1 MNCRIRKLATFV
13 AAGAI
18 AIAVASPASA
28 QVFTG
33 RIDVTVED
41 ATGGRL
47 PGVNVDL
54 TGPSNQS
61 QVSDAQGQAH
71 FLNLP
76 VGTYTVKAALSGFNT
91 YTNGNVQV
99 ATGASTPLGVRM
111 SVAGTAETVNVTAAT
126 PIIDTKR
133 ETTTTNVTLEELQN
147 IPSARDPWVV
157 MQTVPTIYVDRVNV
171 GGSESGQQSG
181 YIAKGAQQSDNTWN
195 LDGVPITDMGAT
207 GSTPTY
213 YNFDMFQEMAVT
225 TGGADASNPTPG
237 AQLNLVLKK
246 GSNTAHGG
254 AQIFFEN
261 EGLQGN
267 NLDPTLA
274 QAIGGSATAC
284 KSSNYTD
291 HCGNRTD
298 KYLDNGFD
306 LGGPILKDRL
316 WGWGS
321 IARTDVRNLTLVGTP
336 DETILKNYALKIDG
350 MASPSVRGNFSF
362 FEGNKIKNGRSA
374 SATRPPE
381 TTWDQT
387 GPTKFYKGEGNFVAR
402 SNLFVSARYAYISG
416 GFQLFPEGG
425 LDKNAYQDDNS
436 VWHGSY
442 YFYKTDRP
450 QYYAG
455 GDASAFAG
463 KHEVKFGFSYRRTPV
478 DSLSTAPGNHIIT
491 YHTGYPSMLAEVY
504 GDFPQN
510 TVGKYINGFVTDT
523 ISLSRA
529 TITGG
534 IRFDHQTSSYSGAV
548 RPAVPGFEAFLPALT
563 APAQDNVFDWNTI
576 APRIGVNY
584 SVDQNHKTLVR
595 ASYSYFASQLPATN
609 GSFLSPIQNTYLY
622 FGATDKNGNGF
633 VDVNEVDFTDFQ
645 GARGFDPKNPTALTS
660 VNRVSN
666 PSAPITQEF
675 LIGLD
680 HELRPNFG
688 VSATY
693 TYRHFGNLLWRPRVG
708 LAKSGFVQTGA
719 VTGTFD
725 VVGTVNEPYFAPITA
740 PPGGGRDWMNRDGYH
755 QRYQGF
761 EVSATKRM
769 SNRWMARFGFS
780 TNDYREYFDNPATA
794 IEDPT
799 RAPASTTG
807 QPTAGPFVDGGLV
820 SVGTGGSGKSNIY
833 LISPRY
839 QLIANGMYQ
848 GPWGVN
854 FGANYVGRQGF
865 GQPVYATVRTAK
877 DPNITQKRVLLSP
890 TVDGNR
896 LPMVNSLDARVE
908 KAFKFSTTTVAVDL
922 DVFNLFNAG
931 TVLGRQYDV
940 TRSGATGYNQ
950 ILEVMNPRIARIGAR
965 FTF

>member
-1 MNCRIRKLATFV
+1 M
-13 AAGAI
+13 
-18 AIAVASPASA
+18 
-28 QVFTG
+28 
-33 RIDVTVED
+33 
-41 ATGGRL
+41 
-47 PGVNVDL
+47 
-54 TGPSNQS
+54 
-61 QVSDAQGQAH
+61 
-71 FLNLP
+71 
-76 VGTYTVKAALSGFNT
+76 
-91 YTNGNVQV
+91 
-99 ATGASTPLGVRM
+99 
-111 SVAGTAETVNVTAAT
+111 
-126 PIIDTKR
+126 
-133 ETTTTNVTLEELQN
+133 
-147 IPSARDPWVV
+147 
-157 MQTVPTIYVDRVNV
+157 
-171 GGSESGQQSG
+171 
-181 YIAKGAQQSDNTWN
+181 
-195 LDGVPITDMGAT
+195 
-207 GSTPTY
+207 
-213 YNFDMFQEMAVT
+213 
-225 TGGADASNPTPG
+225 
-237 AQLNLVLKK
+237 
-246 GSNTAHGG
+246 
-254 AQIFFEN
+254 
-261 EGLQGN
+261 
-267 NLDPTLA
+267 
-274 QAIGGSATAC
+274 
-284 KSSNYTD
+284 
-291 HCGNRTD
+291 
-298 KYLDNGFD
+298 
-306 LGGPILKDRL
+306 
-316 WGWGS
+316 
-321 IARTDVRNLTLVGTP
+321 RNLTLVGTP

-425 LDKNAYQDDNS
+425 LDKNAYEDDNS

-675 LIGLD
+675 LIGVD

-708 LAKSGFVQTGA
+708 LTESGFVQTGA

-725 VVGTVNEPYFAPITA
+725 VVGTVNQPYFAPITA
-740 PPGGGRDWMNRDGYH
+740 PPGRSTRTTSFARACAAGRSRKSKISQQSTPSTVPSACEKRFESASGSSSRVPARLWRSRSDARSSMNSLQPRFSPKNATLGPMTGPKSISTGASVFDSAPMNLGSAFDTTIESAALADGAS
-755 QRYQGF
+755 
-761 EVSATKRM
+761 VA
-769 SNRWMARFGFS
+769 
-780 TNDYREYFDNPATA
+780 
-794 IEDPT
+794 
-799 RAPASTTG
+799 APAPGPGRLPPNFKRSEMDTLACRQAVRSLRSAVVG
-807 QPTAGPFVDGGLV
+807 RLLRSQQRDAPSAADCGLLTANCFLPAF
-820 SVGTGGSGKSNIY
+820 SVIV
-833 LISPRY
+833 SPR
-839 QLIANGMYQ
+839 QRAS
-848 GPWGVN
+848 
-854 FGANYVGRQGF
+854 A
-865 GQPVYATVRTAK
+865 
-877 DPNITQKRVLLSP
+877 
-890 TVDGNR
+890 
-896 LPMVNSLDARVE
+896 
-908 KAFKFSTTTVAVDL
+908 
-922 DVFNLFNAG
+922 
-931 TVLGRQYDV
+931 
-940 TRSGATGYNQ
+940 
-950 ILEVMNPRIARIGAR
+950 
-965 FTF
+965 